1 MQQDNKIKKGFTLIE
16 LVVTFA
22 ILLIVFGMVFSGVS
36 SLLRV
41 RTAYDQEM
49 ILQQNFRYAVDI
61 ITSDL
66 RQASKPQNATY
77 DIIQKPQDNEGTG
90 NAMGEELVFT
100 YYDGTTKWVIG
111 YKMKSTTNGSA
122 IYRAKRQYSISP
134 QDVLPLQDAYY
145 TEPVTDY
152 MKQLVKL
159 YFVRQGGK
167 VVVIMVGSLNYFGSQ
182 STISY
187 TSLIYSRNSNEQKP

>member
-1 MQQDNKIKKGFTLIE
+1 
-16 LVVTFA
+16 
-22 ILLIVFGMVFSGVS
+22 
-36 SLLRV
+36 
-41 RTAYDQEM
+41 
-49 ILQQNFRYAVDI
+49 
-61 ITSDL
+61 
-66 RQASKPQNATY
+66 
-77 DIIQKPQDNEGTG
+77 
-90 NAMGEELVFT
+90 
-100 YYDGTTKWVIG
+100 
-111 YKMKSTTNGSA
+111 
-122 IYRAKRQYSISP
+122 
-134 QDVLPLQDAYY
+134 VLPLKDADY

>member
-1 MQQDNKIKKGFTLIE
+1 VQQDSKIKKGFTLIE

-49 ILQQNFRYAVDI
+49 ILQQNFRYAVDR

-66 RQASKPQNATY
+66 RQASKPQDTTY
-77 DIIQKPQDNEGTG
+77 DIIQEPQDNEGKG
-90 NAMGEELVFT
+90 NAMGEELIFT
-100 YYDGTTKWVIG
+100 YYDGTNTWDIR
-111 YKMKSTTNGSA
+111 YRMESTTDGSA
-122 IYRAKRQYSISP
+122 IYRAVYPHGCSTCTDIGQ
-134 QDVLPLQDAYY
+134 
-145 TEPVTDY
+145 PVTDY

>member
-1 MQQDNKIKKGFTLIE
+1 MQDRSIKKGFTVIE

-22 ILLIVFGMVFSGVS
+22 ILLIVLGMVFSGVS

-49 ILQQNFRYAVDI
+49 ILQQNFRYAVDR

-66 RQASKPQNATY
+66 RQGSKPQDATY
-77 DIIQKPQDNEGTG
+77 DIIQKPQDNENTG
-90 NAMGEELVFT
+90 NAMGEELIFT

-111 YKMKSTTNGSA
+111 YKMRNTTNGSA
-122 IYRAKRQYSISP
+122 IYRAKRQYVSLP
-134 QDVLPLQDAYY
+134 TEVLPLQDADY

-152 MKQLVKL
+152 MKQLIKL

-167 VVVIMVGSLNYFGSQ
+167 VVVIMVGSLNYFGKQ
-182 STISY
+182 NTISY
-187 TSLIYSRNSNEQKP
+187 TSLIYSRNSNEQTP